1 MANQPEKDMDII
13 IPVADGFEE
22 IEAVTAADILRRT
35 GLSVV
40 LASDQT
46 EVTGAHG
53 LSIKP
58 DISLSGIK
66 KDWKAVVIPGG
77 MPGAENLMKNPLVTE
92 LIRSV
97 YEQEGYIAAICAGP
111 IVPAAAG
118 ILKGKKVTCYP
129 GFEEYLGGGIYTG
142 QPVETD
148 GRVIT
153 AEGPGAAMAFSLK
166 LAEILAG
173 KKTADEIKR
182 SALIR

>member
-1 MANQPEKDMDII
+1 MDII

-22 IEAVTAADILRRT
+22 IEAVTAADILRRA

-40 LASDQT
+40 IASDQE

-58 DISLSGIK
+58 DASLSGIK
-66 KDWKAVVIPGG
+66 KDCRAVVIPGG
-77 MPGAENLMKNPLVTE
+77 MPGAENLMNNHLVIG

-97 YEQEGYIAAICAGP
+97 YEQGGYIAAVCAGP

-129 GFEEYLGGGIYTG
+129 GFEKYLGGGIYTG

-148 GRVIT
+148 GTVIT
-153 AEGPGAAMAFSLK
+153 AEGPGAAMAFALK

-173 KKTADEIKR
+173 KKTADAVKE